1 MGMVEASR
9 TVGLPDWAPAQGES
23 VREETEVQR
32 HIEHFLESIA
42 EENYAAN
49 TVLAYQGDLAQLL
62 EYLGQQDKAAWEQV
76 TEEDITNYLFHLR
89 QREYATSTITRKM
102 AALSSFFGFLKVQEI
117 VADDPTSNVSLPQA
131 RRASTG
137 EVLSEQEVEQLL
149 AHIAQDE
156 TPRGLR
162 DQVLLGLMAKVGF
175 RPSQLMALD
184 LDDVDTLCRDL
195 SSQGHYSLRDA
206 LERYVEEGRSE
217 LAPSE
222 EDQSALFLSVA
233 VGAGGGRLT
242 RQGGWLIVKERA
254 EACGLGERVSPRALR
269 RTHLAHNHE

>member
-1 MGMVEASR
+1 
-9 TVGLPDWAPAQGES
+9 
-23 VREETEVQR
+23 VREVTEVQR
-32 HIEHFLESIA
+32 HIERFLESIA

-62 EYLGQQDKAAWEQV
+62 EYLKQRQKAAWAQV
-76 TEEDITNYLFHLR
+76 TEEAIRGYLFHLR

-102 AALSSFFGFLKVQEI
+102 AAVSSFFSFLKAQQI
-117 VADDPTSNVSLPQA
+117 VAEDPTDNVSLHQA
-131 RRASTG
+131 RRTSTG
-137 EVLSEQEVEQLL
+137 DVLSKEEVEQLL

-162 DQVLLGLMAKVGF
+162 DRVLLGLMVKAGF

-184 LDDVDTLCRDL
+184 LDDVETLSSSL

-222 EDQSALFLSVA
+222 EEQSALFLSMG

-269 RTHLAHNHE
+269 RTHLAHNQGRHAT